1 MLRVVFMLRYLV
13 RAQLCIPFV
22 CSFCDVANAA
32 AAWNTTKAPRVFCFT
47 DDVAVSEG
55 KKKCRERAH
64 QACGRQRQLKE
75 KAYHQ
80 QKKTVLFWR
89 SSEAVLHLAFERLPA
104 VSA

>member
-55 KKKCRERAH
+55 KKKMQGAGASSLRTTAS
-64 QACGRQRQLKE
+64 AQRKGLPPT
-75 KAYHQ
+75 
-80 QKKTVLFWR
+80 KKDSSFLAIVR
-89 SSEAVLHLAFERLPA
+89 SSPSSCL
-104 VSA
+104 